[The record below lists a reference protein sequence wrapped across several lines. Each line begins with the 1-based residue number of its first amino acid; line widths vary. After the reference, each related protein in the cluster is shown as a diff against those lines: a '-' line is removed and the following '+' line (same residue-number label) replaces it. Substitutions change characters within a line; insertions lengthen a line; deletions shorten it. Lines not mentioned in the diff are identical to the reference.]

1 MIVLGK
7 DELEENST
15 CKNYL
20 QVQTNVCYFKG
31 SDSVTLICE
40 VEFIEDRAFQKSVFQ
55 ESDRKFFSKGIDD
68 PKFRLLKFHT
78 LEATFWIEGK
88 FRTCHYK

>member
-7 DELEENST
+7 DELEEYST

-31 SDSVTLICE
+31 SDSVTLIGE
-40 VEFIEDRAFQKSVFQ
+40 VEFIEDREFQKKYLRS
-55 ESDRKFFSKGIDD
+55 RKENFSAKELMILNFD
-68 PKFRLLKFHT
+68 F
-78 LEATFWIEGK
+78 
-88 FRTCHYK
+88 